1 MNTAGLIFVKLF
13 FLMNC
18 VAGFLLM
25 LVGIGMIEHPD
36 LAVALVGMMLSLMGI
51 LSFIWFAILFARREI

>member
-1 MNTAGLIFVKLF
+1 MNTTGLVMLKLF

-25 LVGIGMIEHPD
+25 LVGLGMVEHPD
-36 LAVALVGMMLSLMGI
+36 LAVSLVGMMLSLMGI
-51 LSFIWFAILFARREI
+51 MSFIWFAILFARREI

>member
-1 MNTAGLIFVKLF
+1 MNTAGLVSLLKLF

-25 LVGIGMIEHPD
+25 LVGRWD
-36 LAVALVGMMLSLMGI
+36 D
-51 LSFIWFAILFARREI
+51 

>member
-1 MNTAGLIFVKLF
+1 MNTTGLVMLKLF

-25 LVGIGMIEHPD
+25 LVGLGMVEHPD
-36 LAVALVGMMLSLMGI
+36 LAVSLVGMMLSLMGI
-51 LSFIWFAILFARREI
+51 LSFIWFGILFARREV